1 MVKQHVKQLIATC
14 PLSVIDTEKLWAA
27 VKDVP
32 FVWVENVQEILAY
45 EPLASGVY
53 VKSTHV
59 LVVQSEDYISIVA
72 LLNPEEAGLSGLV
85 SSQLGY
91 VPKLIMIEWAVSSD
105 SAGWREVVVCVGH
118 HLFDEPFLE
127 AKVEAV
133 TIDGSPVA
141 DEDREVLR
149 TQPQASRISLFATYA
164 ALRQRAMLIDRQL
177 SVDDYLI
184 RVMTPGHYGIQ

>member
-1 MVKQHVKQLIATC
+1 MIA
-14 PLSVIDTEKLWAA
+14 
-27 VKDVP
+27 
-32 FVWVENVQEILAY
+32 Q
-45 EPLASGVY
+45 
-53 VKSTHV
+53 
-59 LVVQSEDYISIVA
+59 
-72 LLNPEEAGLSGLV
+72 
-85 SSQLGY
+85 
-91 VPKLIMIEWAVSSD
+91 
-105 SAGWREVVVCVGH
+105 
-118 HLFDEPFLE
+118 
-127 AKVEAV
+127 VEAV

>member
-14 PLSVIDTEKLWAA
+14 PLPVIDTDKLWAA

-45 EPLASGVY
+45 EPLATGVH
-53 VKSTHV
+53 VKPTHV
-59 LVVQSEDYISIVA
+59 LVVQSEDYVSITAV
-72 LLNPEEAGLSGLV
+72 LNPEEAGLSGLV

-133 TIDGSPVA
+133 TLDGSTIA
-141 DEDREVLR
+141 DEDQEVLR

-164 ALRQRAMLIDRQL
+164 ALRQRAMLIDRKL

-184 RVMTPGHYGIQ
+184 RVMIPGHYGIQ